1 MNYKDYYKILG
12 VSKTATADEIK
23 KAYRKLAV
31 QYHPDK
37 NQNNKSAEDKFKEVN
52 EANEVLS
59 DPEKR
64 KKYDELGENWQ
75 SYQQHGGGN
84 AGQDFD
90 WSKWQNAQG
99 GARGQ
104 TQGQQFNES
113 DFSDFFENIFGGQFS
128 GGGRRQQSFKGQ
140 DYQASVQIS
149 LEEAYAGTSRQLDL
163 GTEKL
168 KINLKPGT
176 QEGQVLRLKGK
187 GAAGMNGGSS
197 GDLYLTVH
205 IPEHPHFKIKGNDL
219 HCDVKVDLYTA
230 ILGGQ
235 TLIRT
240 LKGAIKMT
248 ISKFTQNEKV
258 LRLKGMGMPVYGK
271 SNEFGDLYAKVKIE
285 IPEKLSEKEL
295 QLFTELSNLKTK
307 SHAESI

>member
-1 MNYKDYYKILG
+1 VNYKDYYKILG
-12 VSKTATADEIK
+12 VSKTATPDEIK
-23 KAYRKLAV
+23 KAYRKLAI

-75 SYQQHGGGN
+75 NYEQRGGST

-90 WSKWQNAQG
+90 WSKWQSGQAG
-99 GARGQ
+99 DRGQ
-104 TQGQQFNES
+104 SQGQHFNES
-113 DFSDFFENIFGGQFS
+113 DFSDFFENIFGGNYG
-128 GGGRRQQSFKGQ
+128 GGGRRQQSYKGQ

-149 LEEAYAGTSRQLDL
+149 LEEAYAGAARQLDL
-163 GTEKL
+163 GNEKL

-176 QEGQVLRLKGK
+176 HEGQVLRLKGK
-187 GAAGMNGGSS
+187 GANGMNGGAN
-197 GDLYLTVH
+197 GDLLLTVH
-205 IPEHPHFKIKGNDL
+205 LLEHPHFKLLGNDL
-219 HCDVKVDLYTA
+219 HCDIKVDLYTA

-240 LKGAIKMT
+240 LKGPIKMT

-271 SNEFGDLYAKVKIE
+271 PNEFGDLYAKVKIE

-295 QLFTELSNLKTK
+295 ELFTELSNLKTK
-307 SHAESI
+307 AHAESL

>member
-12 VSKTATADEIK
+12 VSKTATPDQIK
-23 KAYRKLAV
+23 KAYRKLAI

-75 SYQQHGGGN
+75 SYQQHGGSN

-90 WSKWQNAQG
+90 WSKWQNAQSG
-99 GARGQ
+99 GRGQ
-104 TQGQQFNES
+104 SQGQQFNES
-113 DFSDFFENIFGGQFS
+113 DFSDFFENIFGGKFS
-128 GGGRRQQSFKGQ
+128 GGRKQQSFKGQ

-149 LEEAYAGTSRQLDL
+149 LEEAYAGTTRQLDL

-176 QEGQVLRLKGK
+176 QESQILRLKGK
-187 GAAGMNGGSS
+187 GSAGMNGGSA

-205 IPEHPHFKIKGNDL
+205 IAEHPHFKLQGNDV

-248 ISKFTQNEKV
+248 ISKYTQNEKV

-295 QLFTELSNLKTK
+295 QLFTELSNLKNK
-307 SHAESI
+307 AHAESL